1 MVRVEYNNNALYEIR
16 SDPAIVAALDEK
28 AQEICDRANEIG
40 KGTYA
45 VGSQQGMRRPQ
56 GRWRATVVTA
66 DARAM
71 ANNAKRNTLIRAMG
85 SSS

>member
-1 MVRVEYNNNALYEIR
+1 MSVRIKHNPQGYYDLRREPGV
-16 SDPAIVAALDEK
+16 VAELEAK
-28 AQEICDRANEIG
+28 AQEICDRANTEG

-66 DARAM
+66 DYRAM
-71 ANNAKRNTLIRAMG
+71 IDSAKHNTLIRVMD
-85 SSS
+85 

>member
-1 MVRVEYNNNALYEIR
+1 MSVRLQFNIDGFYQLR
-16 SDPAIVAALDEK
+16 SAPGVVDMLEGK
-28 AQEICDRANEIG
+28 AQEVCDRANAIG

-45 VGSQQGMRRPQ
+45 VGSRQGRKAPQ

-71 ANNAKRNTLIRAMG
+71 VNNAKNNTLVRSML
-85 SSS
+85 